1 MSIWTSPGGTA
12 WAGGGGMGGAMAP
25 CRLLSHWDP
34 HSAWWPT
41 QPTELGAQPSN
52 ASSPVQ
58 SMVLW
63 SQRAPRLAGATCDQG
78 HHPSAARPQITSPGR
93 RQARRG
99 AGSVQLEPGAQ
110 VWGGSRI
117 PNNGHTTGPSLR
129 PLGTFTRETLLH
141 LRVARRGPEGHLNQ
155 EEVIQVFLHLPS
167 GSFLINHQGSCLVM
181 PTIVGQSP
189 TDFKLAAGERGRE
202 LEEEGWRTIVTT
214 FPWGG
219 HGPQCHLQTLSPS
232 PC

>member
-1 MSIWTSPGGTA
+1 MDLASPSSTLTCRGLHWPNVPETGGQGAWSMSIWTSPGGTA
-12 WAGGGGMGGAMAP
+12 RAGGAGMGGAMAP

-99 AGSVQLEPGAQ
+99 AGSVQLERGHRCGLAPPSQTMVTRRAPHSVLWEPLPGRHCCTS
-110 VWGGSRI
+110 VWHKEG
-117 PNNGHTTGPSLR
+117 LR
-129 PLGTFTRETLLH
+129 G
-141 LRVARRGPEGHLNQ
+141 
-155 EEVIQVFLHLPS
+155 I
-167 GSFLINHQGSCLVM
+167 
-181 PTIVGQSP
+181 
-189 TDFKLAAGERGRE
+189 
-202 LEEEGWRTIVTT
+202 
-214 FPWGG
+214 
-219 HGPQCHLQTLSPS
+219 
-232 PC
+232 